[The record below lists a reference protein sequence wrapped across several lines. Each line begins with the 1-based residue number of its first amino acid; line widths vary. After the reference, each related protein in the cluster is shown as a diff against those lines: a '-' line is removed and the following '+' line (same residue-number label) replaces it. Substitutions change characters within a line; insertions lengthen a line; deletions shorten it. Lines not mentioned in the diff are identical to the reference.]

1 MERQT
6 EQQKNTAAADEEKR
20 RVRDRASSFEDMM
33 MSTIMLLSELNK
45 LSKNLSKFAAEFALI
60 ANLNIA
66 PATRADMLQTY
77 INDYDDMFDT
87 LNSFRKAGAER
98 EKRENEVLEA
108 KRKEANDKE
117 EDKKDTT
124 E

>member
-87 LNSFRKAGAER
+87 LNNFRKAGAER